1 MDEESL
7 FRDIHRHLLKQ
18 ARTGEH
24 IDTELRLADR
34 FNVSRHY
41 VRRALEI
48 LTQMG
53 AVTRTQKRGISFTTP
68 EPEQISKQLE
78 SQLKAS
84 GFDPRELS
92 ETRQLFDTALLSLS
106 ARRITPA
113 SLGILS
119 DILQQMEGC
128 LEFRGAALKLH
139 QSFWESIFESAG
151 NRVLQVFANSLLIN
165 AMNTI
170 ENHIDELTPEWFSD
184 MIACDREVLH
194 ALKRN
199 HPVDAQRV
207 VSAWLDSAFDFT

>member
-41 VRRALEI
+41 VRRALET

-53 AVTRTQKRGISFTTP
+53 VVTRTQKRGISFTTP

-78 SQLKAS
+78 SKLKVS

-92 ETRQLFDTALLSLS
+92 EARQLFDTALLSLTT
-106 ARRITPA
+106 RRIAPA

-119 DILQQMEGC
+119 ETLQQMEGC

-139 QSFWESIFESAG
+139 QRFWEIIFESAG

-165 AMNTI
+165 AMNTL
-170 ENHIDELTPEWFSD
+170 ENHMDDLTPEWYSD
-184 MIACDREVLH
+184 MLSCDREVLQ
-194 ALKRN
+194 ALRQKN
-199 HPVDAQRV
+199 LDDAQRV
-207 VSAWLDSAFDFT
+207 VSNWLTQAFDFD

>member
-41 VRRALEI
+41 VRRALET

-53 AVTRTQKRGISFTTP
+53 VVTRTQKRGISFTTP

-78 SQLKAS
+78 SKLKVS

-92 ETRQLFDTALLSLS
+92 EARQLFDTALLSLTT
-106 ARRITPA
+106 RRIAPA
-113 SLGILS
+113 SLGVLS
-119 DILQQMEGC
+119 DTLQQMEGC

-139 QSFWESIFESAG
+139 QRFWEIIFESAG

-165 AMNTI
+165 AMNTL
-170 ENHIDELTPEWFSD
+170 ENHMDDLTPEWYSD
-184 MIACDREVLH
+184 MLDCDRDVLQ
-194 ALKRN
+194 ALRRN
-199 HPVDAQRV
+199 NLDAAQRV
-207 VSAWLDSAFDFT
+207 VSDWLNQAFDFD

>member
-41 VRRALEI
+41 VRRALET

-53 AVTRTQKRGISFTTP
+53 VVTRTQKRGISFTTP

-78 SQLKAS
+78 SKLKVS

-92 ETRQLFDTALLSLS
+92 EARQLFDTALLSLTT
-106 ARRITPA
+106 RRIAPA

-119 DILQQMEGC
+119 ETLQQMEGC

-139 QSFWESIFESAG
+139 QRFWEIIFESAG

-165 AMNTI
+165 AMNTL
-170 ENHIDELTPEWFSD
+170 ENHMDDLTPEWYSD
-184 MIACDREVLH
+184 MLSCDREVLQ
-194 ALKRN
+194 ALRQN
-199 HPVDAQRV
+199 NLNAAQRV
-207 VSAWLDSAFDFT
+207 VSDWLNQAFDFD

>member
-41 VRRALEI
+41 VRRALET

-53 AVTRTQKRGISFTTP
+53 VVTRTQKRGISFTTP

-78 SQLKAS
+78 SKLKVS

-92 ETRQLFDTALLSLS
+92 EARQLFDTALLSLTT
-106 ARRITPA
+106 RRIAPA

-119 DILQQMEGC
+119 ETLQQMEGC

-139 QSFWESIFESAG
+139 QRFWEIIFESAG

-165 AMNTI
+165 AMNTL
-170 ENHIDELTPEWFSD
+170 ENHMDDLTPEWYSD
-184 MIACDREVLH
+184 MLSCDREVLQ
-194 ALKRN
+194 ALRQN
-199 HPVDAQRV
+199 NLNVAQRV
-207 VSAWLDSAFDFT
+207 VSDWLNQAFDFD

>member
-41 VRRALEI
+41 VRRALET

-53 AVTRTQKRGISFTTP
+53 VVTRTQKRGISFTTL

-78 SQLKAS
+78 SKLKVS

-92 ETRQLFDTALLSLS
+92 EARQLFDTALLSLTT
-106 ARRITPA
+106 RRIAPA

-119 DILQQMEGC
+119 ETLQQMEGC

-139 QSFWESIFESAG
+139 QRFWEIIFESAG

-165 AMNTI
+165 AMNTL
-170 ENHIDELTPEWFSD
+170 ENHMDDLTPEWYSD
-184 MIACDREVLH
+184 MLSCDREVLQ
-194 ALKRN
+194 ALRQN
-199 HPVDAQRV
+199 NLNAAQRV
-207 VSAWLDSAFDFT
+207 VSDWLNQAFDFD

>member
-41 VRRALEI
+41 VRRALET

-53 AVTRTQKRGISFTTP
+53 VVTRTQKRGISFTTP

-78 SQLKAS
+78 SKLKVS

-92 ETRQLFDTALLSLS
+92 EARQLFDTALLSLTT
-106 ARRITPA
+106 RRIAPA

-119 DILQQMEGC
+119 ETLQQMEGC

-139 QSFWESIFESAG
+139 QRFWEIIFESAG

-165 AMNTI
+165 AMNTL
-170 ENHIDELTPEWFSD
+170 ENHMDDLTPEWYSD
-184 MIACDREVLH
+184 MLSCDREVLQ
-194 ALKRN
+194 ALRQN
-199 HPVDAQRV
+199 NLNAAQRV
-207 VSAWLDSAFDFT
+207 ISDWLNQAFDFD